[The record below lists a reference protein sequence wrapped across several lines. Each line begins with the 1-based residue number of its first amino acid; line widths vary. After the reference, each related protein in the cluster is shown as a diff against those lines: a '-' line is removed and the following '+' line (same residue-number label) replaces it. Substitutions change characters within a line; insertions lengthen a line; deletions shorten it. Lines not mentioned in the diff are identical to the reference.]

1 MESSSISFPA
11 SSSLTTETRVLL
23 SVKDLSVKFGE
34 REVIHGLS
42 CELRR
47 GETLAVIGSNGSG
60 KTVFLRALLGLL
72 SCSGTIR
79 WDESVTIGY
88 VPQRVS
94 LDRELPLRAR
104 DLLDAKARFLKYPR
118 REIDHVAEVIGLSK
132 ALLDAPVSELSG
144 GQFQKVL
151 IAFAL
156 LGHPSVLLFDEPTTS
171 LDGFSERQLYEL
183 LRKLKHLQHTS
194 LIWVTHDLGIVSAYA
209 SRVLYLN
216 PTGSRFGMP
225 QDLLGEDV
233 IEQLRSEPH
242 HALGGR

>member
-1 MESSSISFPA
+1 MKSGPISFPA
-11 SSSLTTETRVLL
+11 NSSPATETRVLL
-23 SVKDLSVKFGE
+23 SVEDLSVKFGQ
-34 REVIHGLS
+34 REVIHGLN

-60 KTVFLRALLGLL
+60 KTVFLRALLGLVP
-72 SCSGTIR
+72 CHGIIK

-88 VPQRVS
+88 VPQRIS
-94 LDRELPLRAR
+94 LDRELPLHAR
-104 DLLDAKARFLKYPR
+104 DLLDAKARFLKYPS
-118 REIDHVAEVIGLSK
+118 REIDHVAEVTGLSK

-151 IAFAL
+151 IAFGL

-194 LIWVTHDLGIVSAYA
+194 LIWVTHDLEIVSAYA

-216 PTGSRFGMP
+216 PAASRFGMP
-225 QDLLGEDV
+225 QDVLGGDA
-233 IEQLRSEPH
+233 IERLRSAPH
-242 HALGGR
+242 HALRGQ